1 MSSSA
6 SFDPAALALL
16 ALLSEAGSLSAA
28 ARAAGV
34 TQPALTKQL
43 ARLERQ
49 LGVPLFVRSIRGVVA
64 TEYGQALLP
73 RARIVRAQLVKAA
86 EALAQLRGEREGQV
100 CVALS
105 HLATVL
111 LIPGVL
117 PVFRARWPGVRLRL
131 MPPTFSLLLTGLR
144 EGLPDLAVA
153 QLPLEKLGAEFV
165 SRPLVETT
173 LAAVVRPGHPLAR
186 ADSLAALTEGGAEWV
201 LPSADS
207 ATGNALADALR
218 RARLPP
224 PRCTVTCET
233 LTGLEA
239 IVRATELVAAMPTEV
254 YEARSAASGLLRLP
268 LRPAPPGRALAPL
281 RWADTLPT
289 PAAAD
294 LAELF
299 VAQAHAHARSRRRTA
314 ARAATT
320 VSSRSAAA
328 SMPS

>member
-1 MSSSA
+1 MQDSTPL
-6 SFDPAALALL
+6 DPAALALL
-16 ALLSEAGSLSAA
+16 ASLSEAGSLSAA

-49 LGVPLFVRSIRGVVA
+49 LGVPLFVRSIRGVA
-64 TEYGQALLP
+64 PTEYGQALLP
-73 RARIVRAQLVKAA
+73 RARIVRAQLLQAT
-86 EALAQLRGEREGQV
+86 EALAQLRGRREGQV

-111 LIPGVL
+111 LVPAVL
-117 PVFRARWPGVRLRL
+117 PLFRARWPGVRLRL
-131 MPPTFSLLLTGLR
+131 VPPTFSQLMTGLR

-153 QLPLEKLGAEFV
+153 QLPGEDPGPEFV
-165 SRPLVETT
+165 VRPLIETT
-173 LAAVVRPGHPLAR
+173 LAAVVRPGHALAR
-186 ADSLAALTEGGAEWV
+186 ADALSVLADAKAEWV
-201 LPSADS
+201 LPSEDS
-207 ATGNALADALR
+207 ATGRALREAFR

-233 LTGLEA
+233 LTGVEA
-239 IVRATELVAAMPTEV
+239 IVRATDLVAAMPAEV
-254 YEARSAASGLLRLP
+254 HEARCAASGLLRLP
-268 LRPAPPGRALAPL
+268 LAPAPRSRTLGLI

-299 VAQAHAHARSRRRTA
+299 VAQAHAHARRQRRPGTR
-314 ARAATT
+314 
-320 VSSRSAAA
+320 
-328 SMPS
+328 